1 MEVDFVSNRRVAFD
15 GTDHVLVRVREHR
28 NKLLAESDWT
38 QTIDAPLTEEKQ
50 AEWATYRQAL
60 RDLPST
66 VESPTPNVVT
76 FPDPPQ

>member
-1 MEVDFVSNRRVAFD
+1 MEVDFGSNRRVAFD
-15 GTDHVLVRVREHR
+15 GTDHVLVRVRKHR

-50 AEWATYRQAL
+50 TEWATYRQAL
-60 RDLPST
+60 RDLLST
-66 VESPTPNVVT
+66 VESPTPNIVA